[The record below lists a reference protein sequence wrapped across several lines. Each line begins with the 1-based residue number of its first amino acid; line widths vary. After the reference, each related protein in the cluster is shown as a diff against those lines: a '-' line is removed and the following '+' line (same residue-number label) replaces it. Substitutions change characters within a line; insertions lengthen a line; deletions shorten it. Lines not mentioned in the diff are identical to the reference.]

1 MSDEP
6 AEEPIDLVATV
17 GALDPTVVL
26 LREFVHRSGA
36 IRAVA
41 VVALEDAMASVDVSR
56 LEPIEVIVGERRVH
70 LPHSIE
76 LPDAIAI
83 RIPEVRQ
90 LPAFEVKADQGEIAA
105 PLGGIEHYARAVR
118 DLAAILGE
126 ENIAVVTWETSDP
139 DAPFSVSARADEPI
153 VLALGDEP
161 FEQEPGWPE
170 EVPTSRRRGDA
181 V

>member
-17 GALDPTVVL
+17 GALDTTVEL
-26 LREFVHRSGA
+26 LREFIHRSGA

-41 VVALEDAMASVDVSR
+41 VVALEDAMASIDVTR
-56 LEPIEVIVGERRVH
+56 LQPIEVIIGERRVH

-76 LPDAIAI
+76 LPDAVAL

-90 LPAFEVKADQGEIAA
+90 LPAFEVKADEGEIAA

-118 DLAAILGE
+118 DLAAILGDD
-126 ENIAVVTWETSDP
+126 NVALVTWETNDP
-139 DAPFSVSARADEPI
+139 DAPFSVTARADEPI
-153 VLALGDEP
+153 VVSLGDEP

-170 EVPTSRRRGDA
+170 EVPTERRRGDA